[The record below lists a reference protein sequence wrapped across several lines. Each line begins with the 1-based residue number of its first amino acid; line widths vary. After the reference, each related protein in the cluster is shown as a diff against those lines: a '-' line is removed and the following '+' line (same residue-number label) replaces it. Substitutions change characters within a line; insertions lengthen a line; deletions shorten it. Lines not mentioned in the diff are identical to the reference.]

1 MIIELE
7 SAFTPDEMYEESCGI
22 CGDRFRCESIVA
34 WVRSDNLDDMNR
46 ACPSCV
52 GTMGRRNPKRFPT
65 IEEHEAAK
73 KRFPG
78 PIWDTDR
85 RRGPCL
91 GDRRRRHPRRHCG
104 RQRDS
109 PRDAGKAGGVR
120 HPRWRP
126 QQGLR
131 THHHPPGLRRLDGRR
146 GPRRLASRGVHPR
159 GPHAL
164 LRGRGR
170 AQERR
175 GAVGGVRG
183 AKRQRGVGKPRTW
196 PGRGYHGPGPLSRGG
211 GAPECIGSSLDR
223 TGVELLLF
231 GLL

>member
-78 PIWDTDR
+78 PIWDTDDGAAR
-85 RRGPCL
+85 AWEIDDGVTHDAIVAEDH
-91 GDRRRRHPRRHCG
+91 GG
-104 RQRDS
+104 S
-109 PRDAGKAGGVR
+109 PVAEYIREVLMPFCEVEGGLKSDAE
-120 HPRWRP
+120 RWAEYEAR
-126 QQGLR
+126 
-131 THHHPPGLRRLDGRR
+131 
-146 GPRRLASRGVHPR
+146 
-159 GPHAL
+159 
-164 LRGRGR
+164 
-170 AQERR
+170 
-175 GAVGGVRG
+175 
-183 AKRQRGVGKPRTW
+183 K
-196 PGRGYHGPGPLSRGG
+196 
-211 GAPECIGSSLDR
+211 GS
-223 TGVELLLF
+223 GE
-231 GLL
+231 